1 MQKLPYNLGKLKNT
15 SPNDIYLPKKSQLN
29 TKQQLPFGKLSC
41 CRPTV
46 LNLQI
51 SVNHGRLL
59 KFKALKNT
67 KASCSM
73 KYKIKKMLTISV
85 SLGLI
90 HITVCI
96 AHIPQYTCHSRWG
109 LLLIVQMFVNLTF

>member
-15 SPNDIYLPKKSQLN
+15 SPNDIYLPKRSQLN
-29 TKQQLPFGKLSC
+29 TKQQLPFGKQTC
-41 CRPTV
+41 CGPTV

-67 KASCSM
+67 KASGSV
-73 KYKIKKMLTISV
+73 KKKMLTISV

-90 HITVCI
+90 HITV
-96 AHIPQYTCHSRWG
+96 
-109 LLLIVQMFVNLTF
+109 

>member
-1 MQKLPYNLGKLKNT
+1 MFERKVKITRVLTRKETVQKLLYNQGKFKNT

-29 TKQQLPFGKLSC
+29 TKQQLFFGKQTC

-51 SVNHGRLL
+51 SVNHGWLL

-67 KASCSM
+67 KASG
-73 KYKIKKMLTISV
+73 SV
-85 SLGLI
+85 K
-90 HITVCI
+90 
-96 AHIPQYTCHSRWG
+96 
-109 LLLIVQMFVNLTF
+109 